1 MIVEHTL
8 KNLEAE
14 ILFEGFAGF
23 GTIVNVVG
31 IILGGVIGLIG
42 GRLLT
47 KKLQDTLQMSCAV
60 AVIFIGA
67 GCTLRKMLKV
77 NPDGTLETV
86 GIMMMIASLTL
97 GGLIG
102 EIIDI
107 DGHMESFGVWLRSKS
122 GNDGDSKF
130 VDGFVTASLTVCIGA
145 MAVIGAIED
154 RLLGNYTILYAKAV
168 LDLIIIL
175 VMTAS
180 MGKGCIFSAVSVG
193 IFQGSITLLAGF
205 LQPLMTEMALSNL
218 SYIGNI
224 LIFCIGINLMF
235 GRKIRAANLLPA
247 LIIASIWGH

>member
-1 MIVEHTL
+1 MI
-8 KNLEAE
+8 
-14 ILFEGFAGF
+14 EGFAGF
-23 GTIVNVVG
+23 GTIVNVAG
-31 IILGGVIGLIG
+31 IILGGVVGLLG

-60 AVIFIGA
+60 AVIFIGV
-67 GCTLRKMLKV
+67 GSTLSKMLKI
-77 NPDGTLETV
+77 NADGSVEMV
-86 GIMMMIASLTL
+86 GTMMMIASLTL

-102 EIIDI
+102 EMIDI
-107 DGHMESFGVWLRSKS
+107 DGKMEKFGIWLRAKS

-193 IFQGSITLLAGF
+193 IFQGTITLLAGF
-205 LQPLMTEMALSNL
+205 LQPLMSEAALSNL
-218 SYIGNI
+218 SYVGNI
-224 LIFCIGINLMF
+224 LIFCVGINLMF
-235 GRKIRAANLLPA
+235 GQKIRVANLLPA
-247 LIIASIWGH
+247 LIIAPMWI